1 MNLDSKALPL
11 VAGLVVLGAAVLLIV
26 GKDFFE
32 PATAT
37 PQTPTGVSQ
46 VEPAALHPTQ
56 VEARLAIREGRMD
69 DARDALASVPE
80 SDPLYVN
87 VLLDLAVIYESRGQ
101 PTAALATGAK
111 LLNLDPENSEGH
123 HVMARAFYAETDYPQ
138 AERQALR
145 AIEIAP
151 NNISARFTIGL
162 IRLASGHVDRSID
175 AYLRAMRLSRDQA
188 SIDAALTDLALL
200 ENARPDLAEVH
211 YVMAFFAGT
220 LGSTDQEILELERFL
235 ADRAEGPV
243 ADQARQQLAE
253 LKSGI

>member
-37 PQTPTGVSQ
+37 PPMPAGTAQ
-46 VEPAALHPTQ
+46 VEPAALHPKQ

-69 DARDALASVPE
+69 DAREALGSVPE

-87 VLLDLAVIYESRGQ
+87 VLLDLAVFHESRGQ
-101 PTAALATGAK
+101 ATAALATGAK
-111 LLNLDPENSEGH
+111 LLSLDPENSEGH
-123 HVMARAFYAETDYPQ
+123 HVMARAFYAESDYSQ

-151 NNISARFTIGL
+151 GHIGARFTIGL

-175 AYLRAMRLSRDQA
+175 AYLRAMRLNPDQA
-188 SIDAALTDLALL
+188 SVDAALTDLAIL
-200 ENARPDLAEVH
+200 ENERPDLAEVH

-220 LGSTDQEILELERFL
+220 LGSEDQEILELERFL
-235 ADRAEGPV
+235 ADRPKGPV
-243 ADQARQQLAE
+243 AENARRQLDD
-253 LKSGI
+253 LKSGS